1 MGNHYKYKLIIVL
14 LFSNYCI
21 AQNESN
27 GDSITV
33 VDSSSKAI
41 EATSVTITTEVNVI
55 DAKPTAYRMSY
66 YPRNHPA
73 EPYIT
78 KLFFPGEK
86 MQVVIPEGILSDDTL
101 GNIARLEPLGGKYD
115 VQYRMFNKGKGDI
128 VLKPFSIRY
137 ISDIIKMKIIDSN
150 ENAVP
155 SAKIKVTQAGKLLTH
170 AITDSLGYTRVR
182 IPVSRNLEHEV
193 IISIITDGLFPTWT
207 ENYFVPNGY
216 SNKTIQLSALEL
228 LKGESIYTVNTD
240 LAPFRKGPENGSDVL
255 FFLNN
260 GEQLAISKV
269 AGDRLYGR
277 VRVYL
282 DKQKNYNYFS
292 GWVLSKNVDLK

>member
-1 MGNHYKYKLIIVL
+1 MGNHYKYKLIVVL

-21 AQNESN
+21 AQDVSN
-27 GDSITV
+27 GEDITV

-101 GNIARLEPLGGKYD
+101 GNVARLEPLGGKYD

-170 AITDSLGYTRVR
+170 ATTDSL
-182 IPVSRNLEHEV
+182 
-193 IISIITDGLFPTWT
+193 
-207 ENYFVPNGY
+207 
-216 SNKTIQLSALEL
+216 
-228 LKGESIYTVNTD
+228 
-240 LAPFRKGPENGSDVL
+240 
-255 FFLNN
+255 
-260 GEQLAISKV
+260 
-269 AGDRLYGR
+269 
-277 VRVYL
+277 
-282 DKQKNYNYFS
+282 
-292 GWVLSKNVDLK
+292 